1 VASRP
6 PETTI
11 EEKPKPTVAFH
22 AIFGSPDH
30 SELQPVSLDD
40 PFRFGP
46 RHCGQSAAIEELAS
60 RIRLKVQNGT
70 SFMKR
75 RREEIRRDAGER
87 QAGIASSESFWT
99 RTVRG
104 YGLDKGKMDSAVDEI
119 LEPKRGNEVSRQVFS
134 KVENV
139 YGNAERAYGLT
150 ERVNGNA
157 EHVYGTS
164 EHPNGEAKRLYRC
177 AKRPN

>member
-1 VASRP
+1 
-6 PETTI
+6 
-11 EEKPKPTVAFH
+11 
-22 AIFGSPDH
+22 
-30 SELQPVSLDD
+30 
-40 PFRFGP
+40 
-46 RHCGQSAAIEELAS
+46 
-60 RIRLKVQNGT
+60 
-70 SFMKR
+70 MKR

-104 YGLDKGKMDSAVDEI
+104 YGLDKGKMDSAEDEI
-119 LEPKRGNEVSRQVFS
+119 LEPKRGNEVSRQVFA

-150 ERVNGNA
+150 ERV
-157 EHVYGTS
+157 YGTS
-164 EHPNGEAKRLYRC
+164 EHPNGDAKRLYRC